1 MANTVNDGDGVIR
14 FQAQV
19 AQVKT
24 MADGG
29 IRFILDLS
37 ESAIDTAKS
46 MMEAR
51 RAGAL
56 LEVAVIAVKVKNA
69 GKSRKIKTP
78 NDIDATY

>member
-1 MANTVNDGDGVIR
+1 MSKGKDAIC

-24 MADGG
+24 LSDGG
-29 IRFILDLS
+29 IRITLDLS
-37 ESAIDTAKS
+37 ETAIDTAKN

-51 RAGAL
+51 QAGAL
-56 LEVAVIAVKVKNA
+56 LEVAAVAVKVKHA

-78 NDIDATY
+78 DDSSATY